1 MTDIS
6 ENLLPCPFCGNRP
19 TISHTGLAK
28 INTSNLPSYLQH
40 AEYSTEWIVKCRHC
54 GISRGKEKS
63 YYIFTKNGELKTLD
77 KENGKKRAI
86 ELWNTRAN
94 VETKFEQSLDSITF
108 STIATQ

>member
-6 ENLLPCPFCGNRP
+6 DNLLPCPFCGNRP

-28 INTSNLPSYLQH
+28 INTSNLPSHLQH

-63 YYIFTKNGELKTLD
+63 YYIFTKNGELKALD
-77 KENGKKRAI
+77 KEDGKKRAI

-94 VETKFEQSLDSITF
+94 VEIKFEQSLDSIA
-108 STIATQ
+108 IAANIT

>member
-28 INTSNLPSYLQH
+28 INTSNLPNYLRH
-40 AEYSTEWIVKCRHC
+40 AEYYTEWIVKCRHC

-63 YYIFTKNGELKTLD
+63 YYVFTKNGELETLD
-77 KENGKKRAI
+77 KEDCKKMAI
-86 ELWNTRAN
+86 ELWNTRPN
-94 VETKFEQSLDSITF
+94 VETKIGQSLDSIVF
-108 STIATQ
+108 SASIT